1 MRVLGRLGARHRSPV
16 MPRIDRLCGSG
27 PRHIGCDCT
36 VRTDRRTDGAG
47 PCWTGG
53 LAFVAPRRYPGKQW
67 IGQVIRRCCDPRI
80 STQRTVA
87 VVGQD
92 VLRRDVLG
100 TGDDVDGHATGL
112 IDLTSRYALNRGFDV
127 IVEGILNAE
136 WYSETLL
143 RLVDDHRGTSRCY
156 LYDLPFDETVRR
168 HTGKPVADAFGEAEM
183 RAWWRGCQPVEGLH
197 EAIVTKPT
205 ASMRP

>member
-1 MRVLGRLGARHRSPV
+1 MVPDLAGQVGSPSSHLV
-16 MPRIDRLCGSG
+16 VIRGSSGSG
-27 PRHIGCDCT
+27 KSS
-36 VRTDRRTDGAG
+36 
-47 PCWTGG
+47 
-53 LAFVAPRRYPGKQW
+53 VAAA
-67 IGQVIRRCCDPRI
+67 IRASRPE
-80 STQRTVA
+80 RTVA

-197 EAIVTKPT
+197 EVIVTETDSLDATVTRVLHDCWPV
-205 ASMRP
+205 S